1 MPDSNTDIEKMVAN
15 IMARLRALDANRRS
29 MLFRWLQAHHA
40 GAYIPEA
47 CLAEYLNEWFRSLPA
62 EGAHLECRLILSE
75 IAWWCN
81 LDESAL
87 AEFMVLER
95 PAEFDR

>member
-1 MPDSNTDIEKMVAN
+1 MPDSNADIEQMVAN
-15 IMARLRALDANRRS
+15 ITARLPGLDANRRI

-40 GAYIPEA
+40 DAHIPEA

-62 EGAHLECRLILSE
+62 EGAHWEYRLILSE
-75 IAWWCN
+75 IAWWCD

-87 AEFMVLER
+87 AEFMVLEG
-95 PAEFDR
+95 PADFDR